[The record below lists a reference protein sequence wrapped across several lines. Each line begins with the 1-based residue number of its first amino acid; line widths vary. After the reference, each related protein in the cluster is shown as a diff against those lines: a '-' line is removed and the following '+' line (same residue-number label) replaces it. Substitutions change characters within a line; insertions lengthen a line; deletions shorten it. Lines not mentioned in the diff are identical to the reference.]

1 MQFVLAGQPFVWPGL
16 QSPPPGGQSQSCSG
30 AAAMRAS
37 AGADAPFVCRTDIA
51 KATKRNAVNTFRSM
65 IEK

>member
-1 MQFVLAGQPFVWPGL
+1 MQFAPAGQPFVWPGL
-16 QSPPPGGQSQSCSG
+16 QLPPPGGQSQSCIG
-30 AAAMRAS
+30 AAAKCVS
-37 AGADAPFVCRTDIA
+37 AGVDAPFVCRTDIA